1 MFSVTGT
8 RLTIGVAA
16 LGAMLSVNAAPAE
29 AGPRGFGGALA
40 AGIIGGIAVNMIAAA
55 AEAQALQ
62 RGPIYAAL
70 PEFGGSESMRAPARL
85 APKRAAR
92 MLPRELQSKRAE
104 SPVNAC
110 RDYLTSASRPY
121 GSVRVTAESAGRAV
135 QATDGAT
142 SVPVRA
148 TVEYA
153 RQGRSQVRK
162 AVVTCEINAK
172 GQAVALHSRSEER
185 HASGR

>member
-1 MFSVTGT
+1 LGWP
-8 RLTIGVAA
+8 A

-85 APKRAAR
+85 ASKRAAR
-92 MLPRELQSKRAE
+92 MLPRELQSKRADPP

-185 HASGR
+185 HASVRGRDD